1 MTDHPNP
8 NASATVDSSWM
19 MCTAA
24 GLAGIWIAVIL
35 ISVLAPDMIT
45 GSHQEH
51 LQVAAFGTWLWG
63 LIASAAFL
71 TGMGRL
77 RGKAS
82 RQAIWTGLALATAAI
97 WLLAAILSITV
108 PRAVT
113 GTDPTQIPVAAMVCP
128 VAATVL
134 TWLAGIAARVFA
146 TPPART
152 G

>member
-1 MTDHPNP
+1 VTDHPNP
-8 NASATVDSSWM
+8 HAAAADSSWM
-19 MCTAA
+19 LCTAT
-24 GLAGIWIAVIL
+24 GFAGIWAAVIL
-35 ISVLAPDMIT
+35 ITIFAPDMIT

-51 LQVAAFGTWLWG
+51 LKVAAFGTWLWG

-71 TGMGRL
+71 LGMGRL

-82 RQAIWTGLALATAAI
+82 RQAIWTGLAVATPAI

-113 GTDPTQIPVAAMVCP
+113 GTDPTQIPFAAMVSP

-134 TWLAGIAARVFA
+134 TWLAGIAAKVLA
-146 TPPART
+146 TPPPAV
-152 G
+152 